1 MNKAY
6 SIIFVLLISIFVF
19 TGCSE
24 RPEKKYS
31 DADIFRYNEAA
42 GITSLDPGFA
52 KNQAHIWVCN
62 QLYNSLVQL
71 DDSLNVVPALAKSW
85 TVDSAGKVYTFQL
98 REDVFFHQNSFFKS
112 REDRKV
118 KASDVVFSLERLRSA
133 KLSAP
138 GSWTLSNVEDKG
150 IIAVDDYTVEIRLK
164 QPFPA
169 FLGLLT
175 MQYCSILSEDAY
187 QHYGKSYFDYAI
199 GTGPFYFKLWVDRVK
214 LVLRKNVDYF
224 EKIDGESL
232 PHLEA
237 VAIRFIPDKFA
248 AFLEFV
254 KGDLD
259 FISGIDAS
267 YKDEVLDFNG
277 DLKSKYQNDIQLI
290 KQNYLNT
297 EYLGFMVDPE
307 KSIYP
312 YNDKNFRKAINFGFD
327 RHKMIRYLRNG
338 IGTAA
343 EDGMIPNGLPAYE
356 KTGVFFLNKDSVSY
370 YLDKS
375 GYIEKGRPAIVL
387 HTNSSYL
394 DLCEYIQY
402 SLTDVGINVEIE
414 VHPPSTL
421 RQLISAQK
429 VHFFRASWIA
439 DYPDSE
445 NYLSL
450 FYSENFAPNGPNY
463 THFKS
468 GEFDRLY
475 KACYT
480 ETNPIERKK
489 MYRKMNR
496 LIMDEAAVVPL
507 FYDEVYRFSSKGTT
521 GLGGNALNLLSLKN
535 VKKSE

>member
-6 SIIFVLLISIFVF
+6 SVLISIFVF
-19 TGCSE
+19 TSCSE
-24 RPEKKYS
+24 RPEKGYS

-42 GITSLDPGFA
+42 GITSLDPAFA

-71 DDSLNVVPALAKSW
+71 DDSLNVIPSLAESW
-85 TVDSAGKVYTFQL
+85 TVDSTGLIYTFQL
-98 REDVFFHQNSFFKS
+98 RKDVLFHNNACFKPSEDT
-112 REDRKV
+112 RIL
-118 KASDVVFSLERLRSA
+118 KASDVVFSLERLRSPE
-133 KLSAP
+133 LSAP
-138 GSWTLSNVEDKG
+138 GSWTLSNVKESG
-150 IIAVDDYTVEIRLK
+150 IKAIDDYTVSFELK
-164 QPFPA
+164 EPFPA

-175 MQYCSILSEDAY
+175 MQYCSILSEHAF
-187 QHYGKSYFDYAI
+187 QKFGKDYFEYAI

-214 LVLRKNVDYF
+214 LVLRKNTDYF
-224 EKIDGESL
+224 EKINGVSL
-232 PHLEA
+232 PHLES

-277 DLKSKYQNDIQLI
+277 DLQEKYQKDIRLI

-297 EYLGFMVDPE
+297 EYLGFLVDQE
-307 KSIYP
+307 KSTYP
-312 YNDKNFRKAINFGFD
+312 YNNRYFRRAVNFAFD
-327 RHKMIRYLRNG
+327 RQKMIRYLRNG
-338 IGTAA
+338 IGSPA
-343 EDGMIPNGLPAYE
+343 EHGMIPNGLPSFE
-356 KTGVFFLNKDSVSY
+356 KTNSFSFNKDSV
-370 YLDKS
+370 LENLTKS
-375 GYIEKGRPAIVL
+375 GYVEKGSPEVVL

-402 SLTDVGINVEIE
+402 SLREMGINLSIE

-429 VHFFRASWIA
+429 VQFFRASWIA
-439 DYPDSE
+439 DYPDAE

-463 THFKS
+463 THFKLD
-468 GEFDRLY
+468 EFDAMY
-475 KACYT
+475 KACYV
-480 ETNPIERKK
+480 ETDLDKRRSL
-489 MYRKMNR
+489 YRKMNR
-496 LIMDEAAVVPL
+496 IIMEEAAVVPL
-507 FYDEVYRFSSKGTT
+507 FYDEVYRFSAKGTQ